1 MPKEKITPLYVV
13 FYILL
18 SPDTYRVLTGVV
30 MGVVLMP
37 RLLPEETTILGRY
50 VLFIMLVAIGWA
62 ISAIPARW
70 IARKLQS
77 FIPKE

>member
-1 MPKEKITPLYVV
+1 MPREKITPLYVF

-18 SPDTYRVLTGVV
+18 SADTYRILTGVV

-37 RLLPEETTILGRY
+37 RLLPAETTIFGRY

-70 IARKLQS
+70 IARKLRS
-77 FIPKE
+77 LIPKG